1 MLLDRD
7 KCFDK
12 DITKYLDKHQNIL
25 INKYNLAK
33 PGSSTSTKTNTL
45 TSRHHWA
52 IQQLLKVQPLHHSN
66 AILKKI
72 YLLNG

>member
-52 IQQLLKVQPLHHSN
+52 IQQLL
-66 AILKKI
+66 
-72 YLLNG
+72 